1 MSKKVKMEAIH
12 SIQQVG
18 VLHFPGKLFE
28 TSPKEAKRLISK
40 GAAKLHRE
48 NETNLDAMIAEESSE
63 SSTREDAK
71 EVVRDK
77 KGK

>member
-1 MSKKVKMEAIH
+1 MSKKIKMEAIH
-12 SIQQVG
+12 SIQQGG
-18 VLHFPGKLFE
+18 VLHLPGKLFE

-48 NETNLDAMIAEESSE
+48 NETNLDAMIQEESLE
-63 SSTREDAK
+63 QALEPAK
-71 EVVRDK
+71 EQATR